1 MDLPWFS
8 VFKRLTKGT
17 NLMKNIIRR
26 SAIALPLLLL
36 AATSPAQ
43 AEAPAGI
50 WSMSNGK
57 VTVRISDCGSNLCAK
72 IVGLKEPISKIDG
85 KPKVD
90 RENPDPGL
98 RKRPLIGLSILINMK
113 PNGDGM
119 WKGAI
124 YNPDDGK
131 TYSATVNH
139 QGNSM
144 KVKGCV
150 ASVFCK
156 TNTFVRA
163 N

>member
-1 MDLPWFS
+1 MLFTI
-8 VFKRLTKGT
+8 KRAAL
-17 NLMKNIIRR
+17 
-26 SAIALPLLLL
+26 ALPLLALTF
-36 AATSPAQ
+36 A
-43 AEAPAGI
+43 APASAAGPEGI

-57 VTVRISDCGSNLCAK
+57 VTVRVSNCGSNLCAK

-90 RENPDPGL
+90 RENPDKAK
-98 RKRPLIGLSILINMK
+98 RKRPLMGLSILIGMK
-113 PNGDGM
+113 PTGDGR

-131 TYSATVNH
+131 TYSATVRH
-139 QGNSM
+139 DGGNTM
-144 KVKGCV
+144 KVQGCV
-150 ASVFCK
+150 ASILCK

>member
-1 MDLPWFS
+1 MMTAT
-8 VFKRLTKGT
+8 KRALA
-17 NLMKNIIRR
+17 
-26 SAIALPLLLL
+26 SLPLLLTL
-36 AATSPAQ
+36 AA
-43 AEAPAGI
+43 APALASDPSGV
-50 WSMSNGK
+50 WAMSNGK
-57 VTVRISDCGSNLCAK
+57 VTVKVNNCGSNLCAT

-90 RENPDPGL
+90 RENPDPAK
-98 RKRPLIGLSILINMK
+98 RSRPLMGLSILIGMK
-113 PNGDGM
+113 PAGDAL

-124 YNPDDGK
+124 YNPDDGR
-131 TYSATVNH
+131 TYAATVSY
-139 QGNSM
+139 QADTM